1 MVTWQWL
8 NPLAFRFS
16 GVGII
21 VRRIPLTSATCI
33 AALIRIPMNVNERRR
48 MRPKMR
54 PPGDP
59 SPPGD
64 LRPWSV
70 GGCGEPSRCPSTSAP
85 SFLIASSQRGQCRR
99 PDGAANLRASDYHK
113 PLPDNSGHA
122 RTVSCD
128 HRRCLCPVRTGAGCW
143 RSFRA
148 GKGWR
153 RPWWPFRR
161 RVLGYVARRVDD
173 LASEEAMVRDPGGGV
188 PEVLNETDNSSGAW
202 ERSVAANTF
211 RTLML
216 YP

>member
-1 MVTWQWL
+1 
-8 NPLAFRFS
+8 
-16 GVGII
+16 
-21 VRRIPLTSATCI
+21 
-33 AALIRIPMNVNERRR
+33 
-48 MRPKMR
+48 
-54 PPGDP
+54 
-59 SPPGD
+59 
-64 LRPWSV
+64 
-70 GGCGEPSRCPSTSAP
+70 
-85 SFLIASSQRGQCRR
+85 LIASSQRGQCRR

-216 YP
+216 YPLSYEGLCCTFALDIGRVSPPLGSGSLSRSRRSVPHLCRVPCDQP